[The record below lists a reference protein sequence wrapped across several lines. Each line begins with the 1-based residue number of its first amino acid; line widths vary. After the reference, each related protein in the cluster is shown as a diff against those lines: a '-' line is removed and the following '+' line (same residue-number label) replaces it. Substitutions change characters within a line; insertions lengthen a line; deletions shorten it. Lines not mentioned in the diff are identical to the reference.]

1 MKTALVLEGGAMR
14 GLYTAG
20 VLDVFMDNDIHFD
33 AVIGVSAGALFG
45 VNLLSKQ
52 RGRVVRYNKKY
63 NGSPNYMGVRPLLTT
78 GNIINTEL
86 AYVKVPYEYDPFDDE
101 TYKKS
106 EVPFYAVVTNINTA
120 EPEYIRIS
128 SIFDQMDTLRASG
141 SMPFVSQPVNI
152 NGNEYL
158 DGAVTDSI
166 PFEKMLEMGYDRLV
180 VVLTKPKGYIK
191 KSLPKALANICYKKK
206 YPKFYDAV
214 VNRHIMY
221 NGQINRLIELENE
234 GKAIVI
240 RPSKNI
246 KISKIE
252 KKPEKIQE
260 MYDLGLLDAKDY
272 IDSIKSQIL

>member
-191 KSLPKALANICYKKK
+191 KPLPKALANICYNKK

-260 MYDLGLLDAKDY
+260 MYDLGLLDAKNF